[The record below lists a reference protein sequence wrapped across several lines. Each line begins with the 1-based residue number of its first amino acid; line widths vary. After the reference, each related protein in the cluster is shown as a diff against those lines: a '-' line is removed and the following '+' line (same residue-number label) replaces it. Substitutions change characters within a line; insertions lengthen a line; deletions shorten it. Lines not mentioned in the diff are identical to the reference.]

1 MKLLFLL
8 NVVYCMKKIHKNIT
22 FKVRTS
28 IEKKL
33 KLVNEF
39 YENKREF
46 AVKGLIGDSDSL
58 RSIDFRL
65 ELAQKSLTEEQNKLE
80 G

>member
-1 MKLLFLL
+1 
-8 NVVYCMKKIHKNIT
+8 MKKIHKNIT